1 MEDSKAINSDDQFK
15 IKFDGDTHD
24 INALTFINTID
35 NVSSIIKEI
44 NNELLAK
51 ENIDR
56 KVEIRIKA
64 IAPGSFDVTL
74 ELIQQFAQSL
84 LTPNNIA
91 YGAGIITILGG
102 LFQLRKFLK
111 SEKPQKIKKINNKET
126 EITNKNGDVTIIEN
140 LTLNMYETNS
150 NVSQSLNSTFE
161 SLSNDSK
168 VTAFNFYDKYE
179 EPFFSSESEEF
190 KEFSKSYEYR
200 EDNKKV
206 ITELVSLNV
215 NKVCFEKGS
224 KWQFYYKGNK
234 ITANISD
241 SSFYEKI
248 DKGETFSKGDSLEV
262 ELEIHQEFREDIDTF
277 INKSYEIVKVLGH
290 KLKPKQTS
298 MYDSDNKD

>member
-1 MEDSKAINSDDQFK
+1 MENSKALKTDDQFK
-15 IKFDGDTHD
+15 IKFDGETHD
-24 INALTFINTID
+24 INALTFINTIN
-35 NVSSIIKEI
+35 NVSTIIKEI
-44 NNELLAK
+44 NSELLSK
-51 ENIDR
+51 ENIDS

-64 IAPGSFDVTL
+64 IAPGSFDITL
-74 ELIQQFAQSL
+74 ELIQQYAQTL
-84 LTPNNIA
+84 LNPNNIA

-102 LFQLRKFLK
+102 LFELRKFLK

-126 EITNKNGDVTIIEN
+126 EITNKNGDVTVIEN
-140 LTLNMYETNS
+140 LTLNIYDNNS

-168 VTAFNFYDKYE
+168 VTGFNFYDKFE
-179 EPFFSSESEEF
+179 KPIFTSESSEF

-234 ITANISD
+234 ITAGIKD
-241 SSFYEKI
+241 TTFFEKI
-248 DKGETFSKGDSLEV
+248 DKGEKFSKGDSLEV
-262 ELEIHQEFREDIDTF
+262 ELEIHQEFLEDINTF
-277 INKSYEIVKVLGH
+277 VNKTYEIVKVVGH
-290 KLKPKQTS
+290 KIKPTQTR
-298 MYDSDNKD
+298 MYDSEGDK